1 MLQQW
6 LRIAPVMKEVESQR
20 MNLAMAGAS
29 MILAWRMKNLLL
41 KAAEMGIGTLVMG
54 IRDEKK
60 LHEILS
66 IPEEQ
71 MVVSV
76 IGVGYGTVSP
86 DMPKR
91 KSVED
96 VAVIC

>member
-1 MLQQW
+1 MRHHGRTARQQDIIVYF
-6 LRIAPVMKEVESQR
+6 LR
-20 MNLAMAGAS
+20 
-29 MILAWRMKNLLL
+29 
-41 KAAEMGIGTLVMG
+41 